1 MTVPFSY
8 YELIETFPRPGCA
21 VCALLRDKID
31 HYLDHLLYERV
42 TRPSTHEVFRAAK
55 GLCAMHGNLLLQAKG
70 SALGIA
76 ILYRTVLKTGLSA
89 LYDARRNLKTGLG
102 RLLESASGN
111 TGSGSTLAP
120 AHRCPACQQMLEL
133 EGLLLKTLADFT
145 RDESLMVAYEQSDG
159 LCLPHVQ
166 LLMKSVPPN
175 AERDRLIEIQS
186 HHWLRLLE
194 ELELFIEKHDYRRSD
209 ESIGHERTSW
219 QRAVQLVSG
228 DPVVFGVR
236 RE

>member
-8 YELIETFPRPGCA
+8 YELLETFPHQGCA
-21 VCALLRDKID
+21 VCTLLRDKVD

-42 TRPSTHEVFRAAK
+42 TRPSTHELFRAAH
-55 GLCAMHGNLLLQAKG
+55 GLCAVHGDLLLQAKG

-76 ILYRTVLKTGLSA
+76 ILYRTALKTGLTA
-89 LYDARRNLKTGLG
+89 LGDARRNAKSGLG
-102 RLLESASGN
+102 RLLESASS
-111 TGSGSTLAP
+111 GSGSALAP
-120 AHRCPACQQMLEL
+120 SQRCPACQQMLEL
-133 EGLLLKTLADFT
+133 EGLLLETLVDYVH
-145 RDESLMVAYEQSDG
+145 DEPLMAAYEQSGG

-166 LLMKSVPPN
+166 LLMSSTSSN
-175 AERDRLIEIQS
+175 TARDRLGEIQAG
-186 HHWLRLLE
+186 HWQRLLE
-194 ELELFIEKHDYRRSD
+194 ELDLFIEKHDYRRADDSM
-209 ESIGHERTSW
+209 GRERNSW